1 MTIKPSPLN
10 SLSLRDISRLIFE
23 RTRFREHKSQ
33 ATDLDPNRYR
43 DKANIFIH
51 LVETR
56 GAKEETVQDFHRNAK
71 EFSRV
76 ANDLLSQLK
85 VLGLKDNSISKAWSK
100 IEKISD
106 EVRSLVD
113 LSTNGNT
120 VKDFGRK
127 FVEIGNTLSKLV
139 FRDIILDEKIDK
151 LGIE

>member
-1 MTIKPSPLN
+1 MAIEPSPLN
-10 SLSLRDISRLIFE
+10 SLSLRDISRLVFE
-23 RTRFREHKSQ
+23 RTRFRQNKVQ
-33 ATDLDPNRYR
+33 ATELDPNHYR

-51 LVETR
+51 LVEAR
-56 GAKEETVQDFHRNAK
+56 GAKEETVKDFYRNAK
-71 EFSRV
+71 EFSKL

-85 VLGLKDNSISKAWSK
+85 ALGLKDNLVSTAWSK

-113 LSTNGNT
+113 LSTDGNT

-127 FVEIGNTLSKLV
+127 FIKFGDTLSKLV